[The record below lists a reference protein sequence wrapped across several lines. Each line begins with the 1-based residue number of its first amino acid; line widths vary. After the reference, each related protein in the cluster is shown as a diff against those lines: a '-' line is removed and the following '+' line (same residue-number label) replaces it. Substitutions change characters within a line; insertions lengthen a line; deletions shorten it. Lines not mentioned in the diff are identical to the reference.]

1 MTIRIAIT
9 PGEPA
14 GIGPDLVIKIAQQ
27 AWPAQ
32 LVVYADT
39 DMMQQRA
46 EELGLP
52 LTLTPSDAVNPRI
65 QATGWLFVDR
75 SGLPNPTRRGRQ
87 RFAD

>member
-52 LTLTPSDAVNPRI
+52 LTLTPYDAVNPRI
-65 QATGWLFVDR
+65 QAAGELFVCHYNVINR
-75 SGLPNPTRRGRQ
+75 W
-87 RFAD
+87 